1 MIKQYSMV
9 LPGKV
14 IYLFD
19 LLSASIKN
27 GQAGIVQMARG
38 SDACCGNDRI
48 GKERNN
54 SLG

>member
-1 MIKQYSMV
+1 MIKQYSMA

-14 IYLFD
+14 INLFD

-27 GQAGIVQMARG
+27 VQTGIVQMARG
-38 SDACCGNDRI
+38 SDACCGNERI
-48 GKERNN
+48 GKNRNN